1 MSNYYIL
8 YIILKILLCFKGG
21 VKAVS
26 ITTWKPMSLFKG
38 EMNIGNCKLIRHSE
52 YILNGE
58 MNKLPVE

>member
-8 YIILKILLCFKGG
+8 CIILKILPCFKGG
-21 VKAVS
+21 V
-26 ITTWKPMSLFKG
+26 